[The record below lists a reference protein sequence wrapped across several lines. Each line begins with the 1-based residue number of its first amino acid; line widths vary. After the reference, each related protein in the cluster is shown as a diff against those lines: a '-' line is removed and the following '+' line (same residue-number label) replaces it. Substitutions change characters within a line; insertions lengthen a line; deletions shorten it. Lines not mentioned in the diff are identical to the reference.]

1 MLEIGKLYQVKEYDK
16 NYLWLDIVTHGVCN
30 GIVDEDDIFCLIEIL
45 PLNCLKILVGD
56 GRVGWIY
63 IHPSNIQKIN

>member
-1 MLEIGKLYQVKEYDK
+1 MLEIGKLYQVKEYD
-16 NYLWLDIVTHGVCN
+16 NTCLWLDIVTHSVSN

-45 PLNCLKILVGD
+45 PLGCLKILVGD

-63 IHPSNIQKIN
+63 MHPDNLQKIN

>member
-1 MLEIGKLYQVKEYDK
+1 MLDIGKLYQVKECDK
-16 NYLWLDIVTHGVCN
+16 TYLWLDIVTHGFNN

-56 GRVGWIY
+56 GRFGYVY
-63 IHPSNIQKIN
+63 INHSNIQKIN

>member
-1 MLEIGKLYQVKEYDK
+1 MKL
-16 NYLWLDIVTHGVCN
+16 LIRIPPTPRGCGFPAHAS
-30 GIVDEDDIFCLIEIL
+30 EDDIFCLIEIL

-56 GRVGWIY
+56 GRVGYVY